1 MSSISTNIIII
12 AAGQSS
18 RMNSSLPKVLHKI
31 AQRPALA
38 YVIETATLANPDK
51 IILVTAPAMESVREY
66 ADSQSH
72 KLIHAIQEKP
82 LGTGDAVKAAL
93 PFIEKEGKT
102 LILYGDSPFVSLES
116 IKKISETCRDFVLV
130 GFHTSKPDKYG
141 RLITFDDDLLEIVEF
156 NDASDEQK
164 LITHCNSGII
174 SIDNKHLFQLLP
186 LIKNQNA
193 KKEFYLTDIVK
204 LAFQHD
210 IQCQIMDID
219 KNEVIGFNT
228 REDLSEAERIMQKK
242 IKSRLMNQGVT
253 ILNPETS
260 YIAYDFQA
268 GNDVTIYPNV
278 FIGTQVNIGNNISI
292 RSFSHIEGATIED
305 DAIIGPFA
313 RIRPTSHISTKAKI
327 GNFVEVKNSIIG
339 SSSKINHLSYVGD
352 SKIGFETNIG
362 AGTITCNFDGIKT
375 KSETSIGNQVSIG
388 SNVCLIA
395 PVTIADR
402 AFVAAGS
409 VITHNVEEDDLAFG
423 RAKQVNLA
431 KKAKSLK

>member
-1 MSSISTNIIII
+1 
-12 AAGQSS
+12 
-18 RMNSSLPKVLHKI
+18 
-31 AQRPALA
+31 
-38 YVIETATLANPDK
+38 
-51 IILVTAPAMESVREY
+51 
-66 ADSQSH
+66 
-72 KLIHAIQEKP
+72 
-82 LGTGDAVKAAL
+82 
-93 PFIEKEGKT
+93 
-102 LILYGDSPFVSLES
+102 
-116 IKKISETCRDFVLV
+116 
-130 GFHTSKPDKYG
+130 
-141 RLITFDDDLLEIVEF
+141 
-156 NDASDEQK
+156 
-164 LITHCNSGII
+164 
-174 SIDNKHLFQLLP
+174 
-186 LIKNQNA
+186 
-193 KKEFYLTDIVK
+193 
-204 LAFQHD
+204 
-210 IQCQIMDID
+210 
-219 KNEVIGFNT
+219 
-228 REDLSEAERIMQKK
+228 
-242 IKSRLMNQGVT
+242 MNQGVT

-278 FIGTQVNIGNNISI
+278 FIGTQVTLGNNISI

-375 KSETSIGNQVSIG
+375 KSETNIGNQVSIG

-395 PVTIADR
+395 PVNIADR